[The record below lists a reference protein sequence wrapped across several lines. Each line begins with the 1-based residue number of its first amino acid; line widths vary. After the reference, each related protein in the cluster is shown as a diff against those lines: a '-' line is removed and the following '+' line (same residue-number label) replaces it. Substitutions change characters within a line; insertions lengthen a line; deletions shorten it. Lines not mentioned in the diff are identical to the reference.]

1 MLNWVSAA
9 LLVGAV
15 VIVVRWLHARVD
27 AVGRTRAFPWFST
40 VCLVALGFTCLVP
53 GLLRARLE
61 QRLSVAAETIVGA
74 PVEVRCQAF
83 GGAFVDAG
91 ADLGYVAFG
100 PDGVPERATLIKR
113 NQCRD
118 LSAYL
123 RSSKVS
129 PTNEQVVAVHVLT
142 HEAMHMRG
150 IKNEAET
157 ECLALQHDAEMAQ
170 LLGASSEAARDLAV
184 AYWQNVYPRMPAGYR
199 SDECGPG
206 KVLDARLSDAPWSVV
221 E

>member
-1 MLNWVSAA
+1 MLHWVSAA
-9 LLVGAV
+9 LLLAV
-15 VIVVRWLHARVD
+15 VVILVRWMHAGVD
-27 AVGRTRAFPWFST
+27 ALGRTRSYPWFPT
-40 VCLVALGFTCLVP
+40 VCLVALGFACLIP

-61 QRLSVAAETIVGA
+61 HRLSAAAETIVGV

-100 PDGVPERATLIKR
+100 PDGVPERATLIQR
-113 NQCRD
+113 TQCRD
-118 LSAYL
+118 LSAFL

-129 PTNEQVVAVHVLT
+129 PTHEQVVAVHVLT

-150 IKNEAET
+150 LKSEAET
-157 ECLALQHDAEMAQ
+157 ECLAVQHDAAMAQ
-170 LLGASSEAARDLAV
+170 LLGAPPEAARDLAV
-184 AYWQNVYPRMPAGYR
+184 AYWQNDYPRMPAGYR
-199 SDECGPG
+199 SEECGPG
-206 KVLDARLSDAPWSVV
+206 KLLDARLSDAPWSVT